1 MSWMSWLIPRDKEI
15 LNTLETQSANLLKA
29 AESLLGLVNNYENIE
44 EKGNFIKELEHNGDI
59 IARNIFSTLEKTFIT
74 PLDRED
80 ISLLAASIDNIL
92 DSTDGAADRFVLFK
106 IKKPTQYMINMTN
119 IIQLSANNVHQLITK
134 LRKIKDTTEIIAHCR
149 NIGQYEND
157 VDHIYRKAI
166 AELFES
172 TDPIE
177 IMKMKE
183 VYDALE
189 KATDMCVDVSDII
202 ENIVLKYK

>member
-119 IIQLSANNVHQLITK
+119 II
-134 LRKIKDTTEIIAHCR
+134 
-149 NIGQYEND
+149 
-157 VDHIYRKAI
+157 
-166 AELFES
+166 
-172 TDPIE
+172 
-177 IMKMKE
+177 
-183 VYDALE
+183 
-189 KATDMCVDVSDII
+189 
-202 ENIVLKYK
+202 